1 MTETGKKKFDKFLL
15 KLPIFGP
22 IILRVNVSR
31 FTKTL
36 STLLSSGVP
45 IIKALEITKNTIPN
59 VVIADVV
66 EKAKI
71 SVQEGESLG
80 LTIERSGVFPPL
92 VSHMIKT
99 GEKTGDLEDA
109 GTRCNRV

>member
-1 MTETGKKKFDKFLL
+1 M
-15 KLPIFGP
+15 
-22 IILRVNVSR
+22 NVSR

-80 LTIERSGVFPPL
+80 LTIERSGVFPPWFL
-92 VSHMIKT
+92 T
-99 GEKTGDLEDA
+99 
-109 GTRCNRV
+109 